1 MTPARS
7 GVNGRHR
14 LVACCAV
21 PFLVA
26 GLGGCGVLG
35 GGSGTASFTVTY
47 QAEGGGPD
55 TTEQVEVA
63 SVRCSESGG
72 QLLFGDSSGGSG
84 DAELSV
90 LVSESPSTG
99 DPVAFFTLMFGDG
112 LVFHSTEV
120 FAADA
125 SGFTLDGHPGFV
137 AIASDDPWVAVDPTA
152 TVEGSVT
159 C

>member
-35 GGSGTASFTVTY
+35 GGSGTASFAVTY
-47 QAEGGGPD
+47 QAEDGGPD
-55 TTEQVEVA
+55 ATKQIEIEG
-63 SVRCSESGG
+63 VRCGEDEGG
-72 QLLFGDSSGGSG
+72 LSFRDSSAGPDDPEFS
-84 DAELSV
+84 ASTF
-90 LVSESPSTG
+90 ESPSMG
-99 DPVAFFTLMFGDG
+99 ESFGFFTLRLGED

-120 FAADA
+120 FDADEA
-125 SGFTLDGHPGFV
+125 GFTLDGHPGGV
-137 AIASDDPWVAVDPTA
+137 LRESGDDEVAVDPTA